1 MALMIDPG
9 EGQALMSLGVKMAAG
24 DRKTLAKRQAR
35 AGVFFVLPALLYF
48 AVWMFGPIIYGIWLG
63 FTDTSFL
70 GSSKF
75 TGLDNYRTLFSDPSF
90 IHSAVVTAEYL
101 VYTTVPVMLVAFIS
115 AYALHHARGRISH
128 ALYLTVIFLPFVLP
142 SVAAAIIFEL
152 ILQPGGLF
160 NDVTRT
166 TVAWLTDPST
176 AVISLSIATAWGLVG
191 YYVVIFLAGFQS
203 VPKQL
208 IEAASIDG
216 SSKLSTL
223 FRIELPLLRPVIL
236 FSTVTVVA
244 TVLTNFATP
253 FVMTNGGPGDAT
265 TVLPLLIYKT
275 AFQYSNPGYASAMAV
290 VLFIVSVVLTVIQFA
305 LIRTRGEKS

>member
-1 MALMIDPG
+1 
-9 EGQALMSLGVKMAAG
+9 MSRDTMVVAR
-24 DRKTLAKRQAR
+24 DRRTRGKRQAR
-35 AGVFFVLPALLYF
+35 AGVLFVLPALLYF

-63 FTDTSFL
+63 FTDTSFV
-70 GSSKF
+70 GASQF
-75 TGLDNYRTLFSDPSF
+75 IGLDNYRTLFSDPSF

-101 VYTTVPVMLVAFIS
+101 VYTTVPVMLIAFIS
-115 AYALHHARGRISH
+115 AYALHHARGRILH
-128 ALYLTVIFLPFVLP
+128 AVYLTIIFLPFVLP

-160 NDVTRT
+160 NHVTST

-176 AVISLSIATAWGLVG
+176 AVVSLSIATGWGLVG

-203 VPKQL
+203 VPQQL

-216 SSKLSTL
+216 SSRLSTL

-290 VLFIVSVVLTVIQFA
+290 VLFIVSVVLTVVQFV
-305 LIRTRGEKS
+305 LIRARGEKS